1 MTAIGMEVQ
10 LITFAVSTVKLD
22 TMKFLYNKVWKVI
35 VFFLVDSLRCL
46 FLWILFLSS
55 GAFKENKEVKQIRY
69 KDINKIEIFFDNF
82 MILKF

>member
-10 LITFAVSTVKLD
+10 LITFAASTVKLD

-35 VFFLVDSLRCL
+35 VFFLVDSL